1 MAADIPGAP
10 FIPEW
15 LILEW
20 QKRSWDCQPKE
31 TMMRRFRLMEETMMR
46 QAWKL
51 SCETVMLVAITLAL
65 VAAPAHA
72 AWEPTKPVELIVP
85 AGAGG
90 ASDQMARAIQGIILK
105 YKLLKQ
111 PVMIFNKGGA
121 SGAEGAMDVRESK
134 GDPHKLLVA
143 FSLIYTL
150 PIAQN
155 LPLSWDNFNPVA
167 MIALDDFILWVHS
180 DAPYKTAKEY
190 MDAIKA
196 APDNSFKG
204 GGTGSKR
211 EDQIITAAFEK
222 IVGKKI
228 TYIPYSSGNEAAVQ
242 LAGKHIASNV
252 NNPSEN
258 VAQWRA
264 GAARPLCVFSDKP
277 MEYKKKV
284 TADMAWSDIP
294 TCKSQGIDVQ
304 YLMLRAFFLPPGTTK
319 EQAAFYADLLKQVVS
334 KPEWMEYTE
343 SNALSRHYAT
353 GDEFVDF
360 LKKDMALHVK
370 LMTEAGFAAKK

>member
-1 MAADIPGAP
+1 M
-10 FIPEW
+10 
-15 LILEW
+15 
-20 QKRSWDCQPKE
+20 KRQI
-31 TMMRRFRLMEETMMR
+31 RN
-46 QAWKL
+46 L
-51 SCETVMLVAITLAL
+51 SYGVLLL
-65 VAAPAHA
+65 VAAAMTGIAIATPAT
-72 AWEPTKPVELIVP
+72 AWEPTKPVEFIVP

-90 ASDQMARAIQGIILK
+90 ASDQMARTIQGIIMK
-105 YKLLKQ
+105 QKLMKP
-111 PVMIFNKGGA
+111 PVMIFTKGGA
-121 SGAEGAMDVRESK
+121 SGAEGAMDVKESK

-155 LPLSWDNFNPVA
+155 LPLGWENFNPVA

-180 DAPYKTAKEY
+180 DSPYKTAQDY
-190 MDAIKA
+190 VNAIKA
-196 APDNSFKG
+196 APEGTIKA

-211 EDQIITAAFEK
+211 EDQIITVAFEK

-228 TYIPYSSGNEAAVQ
+228 TYIPYKSGGEASTQ

-264 GAARPLCVFSDKP
+264 GTARPLCVFSDKP
-277 MEYKKKV
+277 VDYKKKI
-284 TADMAWSDIP
+284 ADIAWSDIP

-304 YLMLRAFFLPPGTTK
+304 YQMLRAFFLPPGTTK
-319 EQAAFYADLLKQVVS
+319 EQVAFYANLLKKVS
-334 KPEWMEYTE
+334 ETAEWKDYTE
-343 SNALSRHYAT
+343 NMALTRHYAT
-353 GDEFVDF
+353 GNEFVDF
-360 LKKDMALHVK
+360 LKKDMAKHVK